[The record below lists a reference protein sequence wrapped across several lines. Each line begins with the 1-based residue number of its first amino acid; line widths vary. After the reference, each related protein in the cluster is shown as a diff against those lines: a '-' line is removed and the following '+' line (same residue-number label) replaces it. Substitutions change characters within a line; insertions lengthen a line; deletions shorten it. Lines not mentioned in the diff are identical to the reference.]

1 MVKLLIIDDDAEFR
15 KNVGDC
21 LAREGYEINFAASG
35 EEALEK
41 VRNNRPQLIL
51 LDINLPGIDG
61 IQTLKEIKQMDEGV
75 FVTVITGLRDEGVA
89 RKALKLG
96 AANVLH
102 KPFNMDFLKRSL
114 KAWSAHIEA
123 KELSKNDMLLL
134 GYDEKKYKMIIEV
147 FSKKG
152 YNIKIIDAVSVD
164 CPKVEAD
171 MLLFRGDLLKEQIFG
186 LLGQYRKNNPSLPA
200 LVTIDAAASKESI
213 EKFKSYGSVG
223 YLDDSIPH
231 YQLVFAIY
239 GMLNYVKPK
248 KPETNEYN
256 LDDSILIIDD
266 EPDICEYTQKFLTQ
280 QGYRVYTLTDPRQA
294 EKEIESINPAI
305 VMLDIVMPQMD
316 GLQVLERIKKI
327 NSNIRV
333 IMMSGVKDDFICKQA
348 IKEGASDYLVKPFSL
363 DQLKFTVL
371 ANSIKSRNN
380 L

>member
-21 LAREGYEINFAASG
+21 LAREGYEIIAASSG
-35 EEALEK
+35 EEALEEIRSK
-41 VRNNRPQLIL
+41 RPQLIL
-51 LDINLPGIDG
+51 LDVSMPGMDG
-61 IQTLKEIKQMDEGV
+61 IETLKEIKQIDQGA
-75 FVTVITGLRDEGVA
+75 FVTIITGLRDEDVT

-114 KAWSAHIEA
+114 KGWSAHIEA
-123 KELSKNDMLLL
+123 KELSKNDILVLD
-134 GYDEKKYKMIIEV
+134 YDEKKYKTILEV
-147 FSKKG
+147 FIKKG
-152 YNIKIIDAVSVD
+152 YVVKTIEAVARD

-171 MLLFRGDLLKEQIFG
+171 MLLFRADILKEQVFD
-186 LLGQYRKNNPSLPA
+186 LLSQYKKGNPSLPI
-200 LVTIDAAASKESI
+200 LVTIDPAASKETI
-213 EKFKSYGSVG
+213 EKFKEYGSTG
-223 YLDDSIPH
+223 YLSDSMPL
-231 YQLVFAIY
+231 YQLIFAIY
-239 GMLNYVKPK
+239 EMLSCIKPK
-248 KPETNEYN
+248 KPETSEYN
-256 LDDSILIIDD
+256 LGDSILIIDD

-305 VMLDIVMPQMD
+305 VLLDIVMPQMD

-327 NSNIRV
+327 NPNIRV
-333 IMMSGVKDDFICKQA
+333 VMMSGVKDDFICKQA
-348 IKEGASDYLVKPFSL
+348 IKDGASDYLVKPFSL

-380 L
+380 P

>member
-21 LAREGYEINFAASG
+21 LAREGYEIIAASSG

-41 VRNNRPQLIL
+41 IRSQRPQLIL
-51 LDINLPGIDG
+51 LDISMPGMDG
-61 IQTLKEIKQMDEGV
+61 IQTLKEIKQIDEGT
-75 FVTVITGLRDEGVA
+75 FVTVITGLRDEDVT

-114 KAWSAHIEA
+114 KSWSAHIEA
-123 KELSKNDMLLL
+123 KELSKNDILILD
-134 GYDEKKYKMIIEV
+134 YDEKKYKTILEV
-147 FSKKG
+147 FIKKG
-152 YNIKIIDAVSVD
+152 YSLKIIEAVSEN

-171 MLLFRGDLLKEQIFG
+171 MLLFRADLLKEQVFD
-186 LLGQYRKNNPSLPA
+186 LLGRYKKSNPNLPI
-200 LVTIDAAASKESI
+200 LVTIDPGTSTGLI
-213 EKFKSYGSVG
+213 EKFESYGSAG
-223 YLDDSIPH
+223 YLPDSIPH
-231 YQLVFAIY
+231 YQLIFAIY
-239 GMLNYVKPK
+239 GMLSYIKPK

-256 LDDSILIIDD
+256 LGDSILIIDD

-294 EKEIESINPAI
+294 EKEIGSINPAI

-316 GLQVLERIKKI
+316 GLQVLERIKKV
-327 NSNIRV
+327 NPNIRV

-380 L
+380 P